1 MGCCASFFRKPQG
14 QNQTVENHGNDN
26 SVDTAFADPAIRP
39 SMIPVV
45 PVSALSDITT
55 PQPNGPIQ
63 LSAPQAQVQV
73 NLSIPSNIVNGNLA
87 SGAVIMLQP
96 ITSGA
101 HEARPVA
108 FDTDPTAI
116 PPTSIRKQSEYPT
129 SSGGLGDI
137 WRCSRMIDSTS
148 TEVHMMSPSGCES
161 RRLISVGQVAVKA
174 IRITDVRNKEAV
186 QKAKKRL
193 RREVAVWARLRHA
206 HVLTLHGTV
215 SGFGQLP
222 ALVSEWMHNG
232 ALDGY
237 LERTSLTMGQK
248 LKLLKQVVDGLR
260 YLHEQK
266 VIHGDLTSTNVVIDH
281 DGNAFL
287 ADFGL
292 SVALAEADRSYY
304 NSHSSGAVRWIAP
317 ELLGSSEPQNTPD
330 GSDSDVDLPKPNSQ
344 SDVFSLGCIMLHVFS
359 GRLPFWWL
367 KKVQHIFSA
376 QLNRTE
382 PYRLESSV
390 TVSQQHLDFMRRC
403 WSAEPQVRP
412 STGDAASFVEE
423 ELASV
428 PSH

>member
-1 MGCCASFFRKPQG
+1 MLQPSQILQSAHRRYQSYQCQYYLILPLCSRTS
-14 QNQTVENHGNDN
+14 NHHITVD
-26 SVDTAFADPAIRP
+26 
-39 SMIPVV
+39 
-45 PVSALSDITT
+45 SAEHAGHR
-55 PQPNGPIQ
+55 NGPTQ

-108 FDTDPTAI
+108 FDTDPSAI

-129 SSGGLGDI
+129 TSGGLGDI
-137 WRCSRMIDSTS
+137 WRCSRIIDSATS
-148 TEVHMMSPSGCES
+148 TEV
-161 RRLISVGQVAVKA
+161 AVKT

-186 QKAKKRL
+186 QKARKRL
-193 RREVAVWARLRHA
+193 RREVAVWVRLRHA

-232 ALDGY
+232 ALDSY

-330 GSDSDVDLPKPNSQ
+330 GSDSDVDLPKPNRQ

-376 QLNRTE
+376 QLNRIE
-382 PYRLESSV
+382 PYRLEPSV